1 MSTAS
6 KAQRF
11 IVILLSISGVLA
23 LIYATVSIGL
33 TMILIY
39 QPQMPVTQT
48 PSSRGLSYRSVTFL
62 SRDDHLPLRGWFIP
76 GILPSKHMTVERT
89 IILVH
94 GLHANRATNLMLDL
108 SGDLA
113 RHGFAV
119 LDFDLRGHGESTP
132 APFGGGYFEQRDI
145 LGAVDY
151 LRSGPLPYPELGRPR
166 AIGAWGNSVGGVAIL
181 FAAALEPAIKAMVI
195 DSAYATLESL
205 VRYSFGQTFGP
216 ASIFVPGLRVIAQM
230 LYSVDLFKVRVV
242 DVVAKIAPRPILFI
256 HGANDKNVLPS
267 NMAELATAASA
278 APDAQVQSWLV
289 PGAGHIQA
297 YTVMR
302 NAYISRIVALY
313 TAGLGMAS

>member
-1 MSTAS
+1 MSTTS

-11 IVILLSISGVLA
+11 VVILLSISGVLA
-23 LIYATVSIGL
+23 LIYATASIGL
-33 TMILIY
+33 TMILVY
-39 QPQMPVTQT
+39 QPPLPVTQT

-76 GILPSKHMTVERT
+76 GILPGNHLTVERT

-94 GLHANRATNLMLDL
+94 GLHANRATNLILDL

-132 APFGGGYFEQRDI
+132 APFGGGYFEQRDV

-181 FAAALEPAIKAMVI
+181 YAAAQEPAIKAMVI

-205 VRYSFGQTFGP
+205 VKYAFGP
-216 ASIFVPGLRVIAQM
+216 ASVFVPGVRVIAQM
-230 LYSVDLFKVRVV
+230 LYGIDFFKVRAV

-256 HGANDKNVLPS
+256 HGANDKDVPPS
-267 NMAELATAASA
+267 NMAELETAASA
-278 APDAQVQSWLV
+278 APDAQEQSWLV

-297 YTVMR
+297 YTKMR
-302 NAYISRIVALY
+302 NAYVIRIVALY
-313 TAGLGMAS
+313 TAGLGIAS

>member
-1 MSTAS
+1 MHTAS

-11 IVILLSISGVLA
+11 IVILLSISGILA

-33 TMILIY
+33 AMILIY

-62 SRDDHLPLRGWFIP
+62 SRDDHLLLRGWFIP
-76 GILPSKHMTVERT
+76 GILPGKHMTVERT

-94 GLHANRATNLMLDL
+94 GLHANRATNLILDL
-108 SGDLA
+108 SADLA
-113 RHGFAV
+113 RRGFAV

-132 APFGGGYFEQRDI
+132 APFGGGYFEQRDV

-166 AIGAWGNSVGGVAIL
+166 AIGAWGNSLGGVAIL
-181 FAAALEPAIKAMVI
+181 FAAVLEPAIKGMVI
-195 DSAYATLESL
+195 DSAYATMESL
-205 VRYSFGQTFGP
+205 VRYSFGP
-216 ASIFVPGLRVIAQM
+216 ASIFVPGVLAIAQM
-230 LYSVDLFKVRVV
+230 LYGVDFFKVRAV

-267 NMAELATAASA
+267 NMTELATAASA
-278 APDAQVQSWLV
+278 APNAQVQSWLV
-289 PGAGHIQA
+289 PGAGHIQG
-297 YTVMR
+297 YTVMK
-302 NAYISRIVALY
+302 NAYLNRIVTLY
-313 TAGLGMAS
+313 TAGLGIAS